1 MAGAKHKRLFFALW
15 PEERT
20 RAELAALQA
29 CLPGQRGRWVHRQ
42 DLHLT
47 LRFLGQVPA
56 ARLGCIEAAAEAVRA
71 EPVKV
76 RLDHFDYWDRPRIL
90 CLAATEV
97 PVALEALVTA
107 LEENLQSGGFEPER
121 RPYRP
126 HVTLL
131 RKALPMAKR
140 RLEAPI
146 TWHAD
151 HFVLV
156 ESRPGGEPP
165 HYRPLQGWPLEQG

>member
-1 MAGAKHKRLFFALW
+1 MAGARHKRLFFALW

-29 CLPGQRGRWVHRQ
+29 CLPGQQGRWVHRQ

-47 LRFLGQVPA
+47 LRFLGQVPTS
-56 ARLGCIEAAAEAVRA
+56 RLGCLEAAAEVIQGR
-71 EPVKV
+71 PLTLT
-76 RLDHFDYWDRPRIL
+76 LDHFEYWGRPRIL
-90 CLAATEV
+90 CLAAAGV
-97 PVALEALVTA
+97 PAELQSLVTA
-107 LEENLQSGGFEPER
+107 LNDSLNDCGFEPER

-131 RKALPMAKR
+131 RKALPMETR
-140 RLEAPI
+140 HLEQPI
-146 TWHAD
+146 TWRAD

-165 HYRPLQGWPLEQG
+165 HYRPLQGWPLG